1 MKNFSSGDENIQW
14 IDAAN
19 ILDKNN
25 KDHWLKDGFHPSSLG
40 YKLIISELLKLFN
53 WVI

>member
-25 KDHWLKDGFHPSSLG
+25 KDYWLKDGFHPSSLG

-53 WVI
+53 